1 MSNLLESVP
10 LRWVV
15 AVVAFPIGGYLGHL
29 IAGPAATAPA
39 AFVSGLVAGAIIG
52 LGQGLALKLPVQA
65 LVTWSAV
72 TAVTAVA
79 LALALAGLTAIIGQ
93 IETIPDAIFLGAAS
107 GLLIGAGQAALL
119 VRQRVRSAW
128 TWVLASTA
136 AWAIGWLVTASI
148 GVDLEAGWPVYGLSG
163 ALASQLSTRS
173 LRRLALSAIS
183 SIRFWAVRGKGPKR
197 SSISTANWWTCPSSL
212 APARRL

>member
-29 IAGPAATAPA
+29 IASPAATAPA

-72 TAVTAVA
+72 TAVA
-79 LALALAGLTAIIGQ
+79 LALDGLTAIIGQ

-163 ALASQLSTRS
+163 ALASQLITA
-173 LRRLALSAIS
+173 LALWRLMPGDEVA
-183 SIRFWAVRGKGPKR
+183 GPPP
-197 SSISTANWWTCPSSL
+197 T
-212 APARRL
+212 

>member
-29 IAGPAATAPA
+29 IASPAATAPA

-72 TAVTAVA
+72 TAVA

-93 IETIPDAIFLGAAS
+93 IETIPDAIFLGVAS

-163 ALASQLSTRS
+163 ALASQLITA
-173 LRRLALSAIS
+173 LALWRLMPRDEVA
-183 SIRFWAVRGKGPKR
+183 
-197 SSISTANWWTCPSSL
+197 
-212 APARRL
+212 APPPT